1 MLKEIASYLN
11 DKVTNAEAVA
21 VEAEVGDGH
30 VLVKKEALFDSVKAL
45 KKSDE
50 HDINVLQVI
59 SGVDYENHIE
69 VNYMLASFTKN
80 TEFIL
85 KIRLEK
91 SSNSDTPEVDSIVSL
106 YRSANF
112 LEREVYD
119 MNGVIFKNH
128 PDHRRIL
135 CPEDWEGYPMRKDY
149 KVQKEWSGLEV
160 NPEHKVNAADHNFY
174 KEIIDRM
181 GGEKKKVTYSWS
193 SDAES

>member
-30 VLVKKEALFDSVKAL
+30 VLVNKEALFDSVKAL

>member
-30 VLVKKEALFDSVKAL
+30 VLVNKEALFDSVKAL

-128 PDHRRIL
+128 PDHNWIA
-135 CPEDWEGYPMRKDY
+135 EKD
-149 KVQKEWSGLEV
+149 S
-160 NPEHKVNAADHNFY
+160 N
-174 KEIIDRM
+174 
-181 GGEKKKVTYSWS
+181 
-193 SDAES
+193 